1 MSNTKKFRQLGVIE
15 PILRV
20 CEEYEFTTPT
30 EIQTKSIPHVI
41 AGRDVIGEAAT
52 GSGKTLAFASGIIQ
66 RTEKGQGVQSLVIT
80 PTREL
85 AQQVT
90 DMIIQLSKYKPL
102 RITSVYGGVSINPQ
116 IRDLRKT
123 DIVVGTPGRL
133 LDHIQRGSLKLSRVK
148 VLVLDEADRLLD
160 MGFLPDVEKII
171 RKLPDYRQTLLFSA
185 TIASEVSRLAQQ
197 YMHKPIDVEAESHV
211 DPRKLAQFYYGPV
224 QDSLKYSLLVHLIN
238 QDKNKDGL
246 AMIFCNTRRYVDILE
261 RNLTHAGINA
271 TALHGGFSQHERTK
285 RLRSF
290 HDQKSKVL
298 VATDVA
304 ARGLDIQGVT
314 TIFNYDL
321 PENHKQYIHRIGR
334 TARAGKAGKAV
345 TLVSQRDNEKFYFM
359 FRDHRLKIQKNEVP
373 YVQRV
378 QTPKSGPNRSNRSNG
393 DRRPNSNFRSNRNRQ
408 SNRSQSRPSPK
419 SQASRYS
426 L

>member
-1 MSNTKKFRQLGVIE
+1 MSNITKFRQLGVIE
-15 PILRV
+15 PILQV
-20 CEEYEFTTPT
+20 CEEQEFTTPT
-30 EIQTKSIPHVI
+30 EIQRKSIPHVI
-41 AGRDVIGEAAT
+41 TGKDVIGEAAT
-52 GSGKTLAFASGIIQ
+52 GSGKTLAFATGIIK
-66 RTEKGQGVQSLVIT
+66 RSEKGQGVQSLVIT

-90 DMIIQLSKYKPL
+90 DMITQLSKYKPL

-133 LDHIQRGSLKLSRVK
+133 LDHIQRGSLKLNRVK

-160 MGFLPDVEKII
+160 MGFLPDVERII
-171 RKLPDYRQTLLFSA
+171 KKLPDYRQTLLFSA

-197 YMHKPIDVEAESHV
+197 YMHKPIDVEAEPLV
-211 DPRKLAQFYYGPV
+211 DPRKLTQFYYGPV

-246 AMIFCNTRRYVDILE
+246 SMIFCNTRRYADILE
-261 RNLTHAGINA
+261 RNLAHAGINA
-271 TALHGGFSQHERTK
+271 TALHGGFSQHERSK
-285 RLRSF
+285 RLQSF
-290 HDQKSKVL
+290 HNQQSKIL

-314 TIFNYDL
+314 TVFNYDL
-321 PENHKQYIHRIGR
+321 PESHKQYIHRIGR

-359 FRDHRLKIQKNEVP
+359 FRDHRLKIQKNDVP
-373 YVQRV
+373 YVKRV
-378 QTPKSGPNRSNRSNG
+378 QTPRNGSNRSNG
-393 DRRPNSNFRSNRNRQ
+393 ERRSNGNNQSYRSRQ

>member
-1 MSNTKKFRQLGVIE
+1 MSNTTKFRQLGVIE

-20 CEEYEFTTPT
+20 CEEYEFTNPT
-30 EIQTKSIPHVI
+30 EIQNKSIPHVI
-41 AGRDVIGEAAT
+41 AGSDVIGEAAT
-52 GSGKTLAFASGIIQ
+52 GSGKTLAFASGIIA

-85 AQQVT
+85 AQQVS
-90 DMIIQLSKYKPL
+90 DMITQLSKYKPL

-133 LDHIQRGSLKLSRVK
+133 LDHIQRGSLKLNRVK
-148 VLVLDEADRLLD
+148 ILVLDEADRLLD
-160 MGFLPDVEKII
+160 MGFLPDVETII
-171 RKLPDYRQTLLFSA
+171 NKLPDYRQTLLFSA

-197 YMHKPIDVEAESHV
+197 YMHKPIDVEAESQV

-246 AMIFCNTRRYVDILE
+246 SMIFCNTRRYADILE
-261 RNLTHAGINA
+261 RNLVHAGINA
-271 TALHGGFSQHERTK
+271 IALHGGFSQHERSR
-285 RLRSF
+285 RLKSF
-290 HDQKSKVL
+290 HNQQSKIL

-359 FRDHRLKIQKNEVP
+359 FRDRRLKIQKNETP

-378 QTPKSGPNRSNRSNG
+378 QTPKHSSIRSNG
-393 DRRPNSNFRSNRNRQ
+393 DRRQNGNGRSHRNRQ
-408 SNRSQSRPSPK
+408 SNRTQRRSPPK

>member
-1 MSNTKKFRQLGVIE
+1 MSNIIKFKQLGVIE
-15 PILRV
+15 PILQV
-20 CEEYEFTTPT
+20 CEEQEFITPT
-30 EIQTKSIPHVI
+30 EIQRKSIPHVI

-52 GSGKTLAFASGIIQ
+52 GSGKTLAFASAIIQ

-85 AQQVT
+85 AQQVS

-102 RITSVYGGVSINPQ
+102 RITSIYGGVSINPQ

-123 DIVVGTPGRL
+123 DIVVGTPGRI
-133 LDHIQRGSLKLSRVK
+133 LDHIQRGSIKLNRIK

-160 MGFLPDVEKII
+160 MGFLPDVERII
-171 RKLPDYRQTLLFSA
+171 RKLPEYRQTLLFSA

-197 YMHKPIDVEAESHV
+197 YMHKPIDVAAESLV

-246 AMIFCNTRRYVDILE
+246 SMIFTNTRRYADVLE
-261 RNLTHAGINA
+261 RNLVHAGINA
-271 TALHGGFSQHERTK
+271 TALHGGFSQHERSK

-290 HDQKSKVL
+290 HNQQSKVL

-314 TIFNYDL
+314 TVFNYDL
-321 PENHKQYIHRIGR
+321 PESHKQYIHRIGR

-359 FRDHRLKIQKNEVP
+359 FRDHRLKIQKNDVP
-373 YVQRV
+373 YVQRI
-378 QTPKSGPNRSNRSNG
+378 QTPKSKSNRSNG
-393 DRRPNSNFRSNRNRQ
+393 NSRGNGNYRSNRNRR
-408 SNRSQSRPSPK
+408 SNRSQERPSPR
-419 SQASRYS
+419 SQTSRYTI
-426 L
+426 